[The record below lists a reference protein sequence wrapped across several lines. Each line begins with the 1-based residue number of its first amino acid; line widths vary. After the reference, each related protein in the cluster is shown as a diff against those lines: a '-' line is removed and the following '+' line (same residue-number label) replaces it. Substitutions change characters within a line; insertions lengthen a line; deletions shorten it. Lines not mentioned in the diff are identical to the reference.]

1 MIPHFFEDK
10 HGFESLTRQA
20 CMIRA
25 IGECIYIALEMSIF
39 LWICISISLEAVRF
53 NLTFIHETCITVPGR
68 NLCHVF
74 ISVILCNVMVC
85 HFLALPNL
93 GHKNLKGCVHG
104 KVKREW
110 SEDKLRRLG
119 VYLLHEAY
127 VCYTYGMVQPHP
139 VMEKDI
145 NL

>member
-1 MIPHFFEDK
+1 
-10 HGFESLTRQA
+10 
-20 CMIRA
+20 
-25 IGECIYIALEMSIF
+25 
-39 LWICISISLEAVRF
+39 
-53 NLTFIHETCITVPGR
+53 
-68 NLCHVF
+68 
-74 ISVILCNVMVC
+74 MVC
-85 HFLALPNL
+85 HFLALPNS
-93 GHKNLKGCVHG
+93 GHKNILTNVDEGCVHG